1 MRNTLSL
8 CRGVLLSFALL
19 MLPGAVAASGFS
31 DKLAEKVTKDRQ
43 TQEQIKN
50 AFDTVEAELESYAST
65 GETTRGA
72 SGPMM
77 QLLYSSDTLICGAW
91 IISFRQELQRLVV
104 SDWLNPPLS
113 LIRAAQDL
121 LSKVERACM
130 PVLDPDTVEAMKAGG
145 SASGGAAPATAQDE
159 PAGGRPFVP
168 RPGWTITDE
177 ICARQC
183 EKESAAAF
191 RADWNQ
197 YRAEQNEKTARDR
210 QTAAERELGAERENL
225 ARAEARLQSARSNL
239 QRLEDFNRRAGGTPT
254 KGSGSDLNLSN
265 ARARVRD
272 GEREVTQ
279 QRRRVETKEQEAAAA
294 RRSADQ
300 ARSARE
306 RAEQEAKAAHDAL
319 EACLRDCYRRAAAAS
334 GASPGSAGGTSSTGI
349 SSSGTSSTG
358 TSAGSSGSGTS
369 GTSGSGSHLPL
380 GGGY

>member
-19 MLPGAVAASGFS
+19 MMPGAAAASGFS

-50 AFDTVEAELESYAST
+50 AFDTVEAELESYASK

-121 LSKVERACM
+121 LSRIERACM
-130 PVLDPDTVEAMKAGG
+130 PVLDPDSAEALKAGG
-145 SASGGAAPATAQDE
+145 LASEGAAPATAKDE

-191 RADWNQ
+191 RADWDQ

-210 QTAAERELGAERENL
+210 LTAAERELGAERENL

-239 QRLEDFNRRAGGTPT
+239 QRQEDFNRRAGGAPA
-254 KGSGSDLNLSN
+254 KGSGSALNLSN
-265 ARARVRD
+265 ARAGVRD

-300 ARSARE
+300 ATAARE
-306 RAEQEAKAAHDAL
+306 RAQQEADSARAAL
-319 EACLRDCYRRAAAAS
+319 ENCLRECYRRAA
-334 GASPGSAGGTSSTGI
+334 SATGT
-349 SSSGTSSTG
+349 STG
-358 TSAGSSGSGTS
+358 TSPGASAGTSSGTASSGSGAGASSATS
-369 GTSGSGSHLPL
+369 PGGFTGFQPDPNASGGE
-380 GGGY
+380 